1 MTRATWRVAAKAAVV
16 LLVGIFVQTA
26 FGNDMRVDGIAP
38 DFMMLLAVC
47 AGFVGGPGRG
57 AAVGFAAGLLSD
69 LFLQDTPLGLS
80 ALAACI
86 VGFVVGWGRT
96 QVLTA
101 RLAFAPVV
109 AAAGTAVG
117 VAIFVVIGYLM
128 GQAQLVAPGKSWLV
142 QVAFV
147 EAVYSAIFAL
157 PAVMLMSWALGTEVP
172 SPAEPVAGASPPE
185 VPLRRRPLA
194 GRSRRRRRARVGVR

>member
-1 MTRATWRVAAKAAVV
+1 VTGARLRTGVKVALV
-16 LLVGIFVQTA
+16 LVVGIFAQTA
-26 FGNDMRVDGIAP
+26 FGNDLRVDGIAP

-47 AGFVGGPGRG
+47 AGFAGGPDKG

-69 LFLQDTPLGLS
+69 LFLQDTPVGLT
-80 ALAACI
+80 ALAACL
-86 VGFVVGWGRT
+86 VGFAVGWGRT

-117 VAIFVVIGYLM
+117 VAIFVVIGYLV
-128 GQAQLVAPGKSWLV
+128 GQSQLIVPGKSWLV
-142 QVAFV
+142 QVAFI
-147 EAVYSAIFAL
+147 EAVYSAIFSL
-157 PAVMLMSWALGTEVP
+157 PAVGLMSWAFGTAMP
-172 SPAEPVAGASPPE
+172 SAAEPVPGAAPPE
-185 VPLRRRPLA
+185 VPARRRVPA

>member
-1 MTRATWRVAAKAAVV
+1 VTRATWRAAAKAAVV
-16 LLVGIFVQTA
+16 LLVGILVQTA

-47 AGFVGGPGRG
+47 AGFVGGPSRG

-69 LFLQDTPLGLS
+69 LFLQGTPLGLS

-157 PAVMLMSWALGTEVP
+157 PAVVLMSWALGTEMP
-172 SPAEPVAGASPPE
+172 SPAEPVPGASPPE
-185 VPLRRRPLA
+185 VPLRRRPLT